1 MSYTSIN
8 DITINII
15 NKKVLFIDLET
26 TGLPI
31 INKEKNTNIKQEE
44 KYPDYRKNEFYDE
57 ARIVQFGWIYLEDFD
72 YTYDIKPENILTRI
86 VKPDGFI
93 IPEESIQIHKIT
105 NEISNEKGQS
115 IKKCI
120 KKFKNIFN
128 EVDYIIGYNI
138 YFDINVLLNEL
149 NRCGIKNSIKKIKN
163 LIINNKLLCIG
174 ELASQYK
181 GYKSGMPKQTKIYAE
196 LIGKNLENA
205 HNAQYDICGTIEL
218 MYWFNTNKKIFGNVI
233 EENIAKNIKKELDK
247 MNFNFINDNDNDINY
262 GQKWLSDE
270 YKLLLNEINENKT
283 INEICINHGRNFR
296 GIKGGMKRL
305 IAQNINNIKIKNYYK
320 NNFNKNIDN
329 EVNDIIDNEVN
340 DKIDNEVNDKK
351 YIKENFPNI
360 GKKWSNQ
367 EYIVLKNE
375 INDKMSLEEICTSH
389 GRYKGGIKKAIK
401 KLIEN
406 GEIKYNDEL
415 KNMYSIKSYVI
426 VHKDDIVHN
435 NLCDDDK
442 ETYEEII
449 GILTNKIDNLKNKN
463 RILKEEINI
472 LKSKITYV

>member
-26 TGLPI
+26 IGISI

-72 YTYDIKPENILTRI
+72 YTYDIKPENILTQI

-149 NRCGIKNSIKKIKN
+149 NRCGMKNSIKKIKN

-247 MNFNFINDNDNDINY
+247 
-262 GQKWLSDE
+262 
-270 YKLLLNEINENKT
+270 
-283 INEICINHGRNFR
+283 
-296 GIKGGMKRL
+296 
-305 IAQNINNIKIKNYYK
+305 

-340 DKIDNEVNDKK
+340 DKK
-351 YIKENFPNI
+351 YIKEIFPNI

-367 EYIVLKNE
+367 EYIMLKNE

-406 GEIKYNDEL
+406 GKIKYNDEL
-415 KNMYSIKSYVI
+415 KNIYSIKSYSI
-426 VHKDDIVHN
+426 VHKDDIVHKDEIFDN

-449 GILTNKIDNLKNKN
+449 GILINKIENLKNKN
-463 RILKEEINI
+463 CILKEEINI